1 MDFKKAVKYVIED
14 ESGYVNHPSD
24 PGGETKY
31 GIAKRSY
38 PGLDIKSLTVQD
50 AEKIYFDDFWTD
62 SGVERLPQNIRYQFF
77 DMAVNHGAHNATRIL
92 QRAAGVKDDGE
103 IGPNTIR
110 AVQGLSNTRLAAE
123 RSRFFI
129 RIVRNNPS
137 QAAFLEGWINRVF
150 KILSRVAL

>member
-1 MDFKKAVKYVIED
+1 MDFNKAVKYVIED
-14 ESGYVNHPSD
+14 EGGYVNHPSD

-38 PGLDIKSLTVQD
+38 PGVDIKNLTVQQ

-62 SGVERLPQNIRYQFF
+62 AGVERLPQNIRYQFF
-77 DMAVNHGAHNATRIL
+77 DMCVNHGAHNATRIL
-92 QRAAGVKDDGE
+92 QRASGVKDDGV

-110 AVQGLSNTRLAAE
+110 STQGLSNTRLAAE

-129 RIVRNNPS
+129 NIVEKKPS
-137 QAAFLEGWINRVF
+137 QIVFLEGWINRVF

>member
-1 MDFKKAVKYVIED
+1 MEFKKAVKFVIED
-14 ESGYVNHPSD
+14 EGGYVNHPSD

-38 PGLDIKSLTVQD
+38 PGLDIKNLSISD

-62 SGVERLPQNIRYQFF
+62 AGVDRLPEHLKYQFF
-77 DMAVNHGAHNATRIL
+77 DMSVNHGAHNATKIL
-92 QRAAGVKDDGE
+92 QRAAGVDDDGK
-103 IGPNTIR
+103 IGPKTLT
-110 AVQGLSNTRLAAE
+110 AVKGLSNVRLAAE
-123 RSRFFI
+123 RARFFT

-137 QAAFLEGWINRVF
+137 QAVFLEGWINRIF

>member
-14 ESGYVNHPSD
+14 EGGYVNHPSD

-38 PGLDIKSLTVQD
+38 PGLDIKNLTVSD

-62 SGVERLPQNIRYQFF
+62 AGVERLPEHLRYQFF
-77 DMAVNHGAHNATRIL
+77 DMAVNHGPHNATKIL
-92 QRAAGVKDDGE
+92 QRAAGVSDDGV
-103 IGPNTIR
+103 IGPNTLRSIK
-110 AVQGLSNTRLAAE
+110 GLSNTRLAAE

-129 RIVRNNPS
+129 RIVRNKPS
-137 QAAFLEGWINRVF
+137 QIAFLEGWINRVF
-150 KILSRVAL
+150 KILSRVSL